1 MENMEKNTKNISD
14 MKNIK
19 FYDFDLGLPAAER
32 WCAVFDAYAAD
43 LDDLSSK
50 LRSILNQFGMVS
62 TLIKPLYTFSPKSY
76 MLHTDEIAY
85 VAKRIGMT
93 SFEVLLL
100 QLIYETSS
108 ACTTSVLKV
117 GTKEFFFRTMD
128 WPMLFLKDITIGLNI
143 KKDNKYIGKVT
154 TWLGYVG
161 FLTATNTIHD
171 YTIAVNYRRTQDIS
185 IMTLVRNLYRTVS
198 MKWPIGYLVRNIIEN
213 SANIVDAKNLLETC
227 ELISPCYV
235 TVYVPYHQSYII
247 TRDCDKTVD
256 TRSNELVQTNCDWN
270 KTEPDILWSLDRVK
284 LVKIT
289 QEIIDKYMI
298 PPSPY
303 EILDLLL
310 KYPVLNDETIY
321 VHCQYNNMYETFI

>member
-1 MENMEKNTKNISD
+1 MENIMD

-19 FYDFDLGLPAAER
+19 FYDFDLGLPASER
-32 WCAVFDAYAAD
+32 WCSIFDSYAAD
-43 LDDLSSK
+43 LVNLSSK
-50 LRSILNQFGMVS
+50 LRVILNQFGMVP
-62 TLIKPLYTFSPKSY
+62 TLIKPFYTFSSKSN
-76 MLHTDEIAY
+76 MLHNDEINY
-85 VAKRIGMT
+85 IAKRINMT

-143 KKDNKYIGKVT
+143 KKDNKCIGKVT

-161 FLTATNTIHD
+161 FLTATNTIRD

-185 IMTLVRNLYRTVS
+185 IISLARNLYRTIS
-198 MKWPIGYLVRNIIEN
+198 MKYPIGYLVRNIIEN
-213 SANIVDAKNLLETC
+213 SSNIIDAKNLLETS
-227 ELISPCYV
+227 ELISPCYI

-247 TRDCDKTVD
+247 TRDCDKLVN
-256 TRSNELVQTNCDWN
+256 TRTNELVQTNCDWD

-284 LVKIT
+284 RIKAT
-289 QEIIDKYMI
+289 QEIIDKYTI

-321 VHCQYNNMYETFI
+321 VHCQYDNMYETFI